1 MSRVEGLSQ
10 SGFQSGTLRAWE
22 ELHWK
27 SLHHTGTETHV
38 QSLLLVWITGEQH
51 ASGSHAWLHGQPE
64 VVDEAKILVVS
75 VLNRGPRL
83 LSPGATKEA
92 AESTLSLWPGVN
104 LKCSTKESGPQ
115 GTEQAGCVG
124 ARLYASSQEE
134 AGQED
139 CKLEASLAIS

>member
-83 LSPGATKEA
+83 LSPGATKSSLFPAIA
-92 AESTLSLWPGVN
+92 ASGCEQGQYLAERPGMGLS
-104 LKCSTKESGPQ
+104 S
-115 GTEQAGCVG
+115 
-124 ARLYASSQEE
+124 R
-134 AGQED
+134 
-139 CKLEASLAIS
+139 